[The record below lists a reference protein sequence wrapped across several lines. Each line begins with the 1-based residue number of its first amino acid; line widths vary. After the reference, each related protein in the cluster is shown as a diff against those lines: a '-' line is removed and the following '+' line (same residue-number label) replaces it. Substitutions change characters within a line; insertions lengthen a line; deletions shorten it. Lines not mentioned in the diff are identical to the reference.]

1 MNPDRKLKDFNT
13 HITTFYEAISFVDL
27 DYIKRWIK
35 AGADVNQV
43 DDNGLTPL
51 HYAIKFAKTDILTL
65 IEIIEI
71 FIKNGADINKRVY
84 NDTMTLLHYA
94 VYYQMNIDILK
105 FLIKNGANINAVG
118 RCGKTILNDAISN
131 NDLKTVILLIENGVD
146 VNLADDLGF
155 KPLHRAM
162 LNYTLGKS
170 NTMTLIKFLI
180 ENGVDINQITLNG
193 KTFFYDAIIMNMDE
207 TIIKYFIKKG
217 ANVNLVDHCGIN
229 SLMYCL
235 VNGIHRY
242 LPILL
247 AAGAEN
253 TNVNITFPEI
263 DIVQLNFKYHFNM
276 KTLLLQKKEIDMAG
290 FKAIMDR
297 AGTICIAMQ
306 DLDLPAPQMIE
317 IIVQECVPFAEN
329 LPYHYLWDLVVTV
342 KHFHDRHVKE
352 LKKYFDDRLSKA
364 RRRKLL
370 VK

>member
-1 MNPDRKLKDFNT
+1 MNPDRKMKDFNT
-13 HITTFYEAISFVDL
+13 HITTFYEGIRFVDL
-27 DYIKRWIK
+27 DYIKKWIK

-43 DDNGLTPL
+43 DDIGLTPL

-71 FIKNGADINKRVY
+71 FIKNGADINKLT
-84 NDTMTLLHYA
+84 NNESMTLLHYA
-94 VYYQMNIDILK
+94 VYYHMNIDIIK
-105 FLIKNGANINAVG
+105 FLINKGANINAVG
-118 RCGKTILNDAISN
+118 RSGKTIINDAISN
-131 NDLKTVILLIENGVD
+131 NDLKTVKLLIENGVD
-146 VNLADDLGF
+146 LNLPDYIGF

-162 LNYTLGKS
+162 LNYTLDRS
-170 NTMTLIKFLI
+170 NTMILIKTLI
-180 ENGVDINQITLNG
+180 ENGVDLNKINLNG
-193 KTFFYDAIIMNMDE
+193 KTLFYDAILMNIDE
-207 TIIKYFIKKG
+207 TIINYFIKKG
-217 ANVNLVDHCGIN
+217 ANVNLVDNHGIN

-235 VNGIHRY
+235 LTGMHRH
-242 LPILL
+242 LAILL

-263 DIVQLNFKYHFNM
+263 DIVQLSFKYNFNT
-276 KTLLLQKKEIDMAG
+276 KKLLLQKKEIDMAG
-290 FKAIMDR
+290 FKAISDR

-342 KHFHDRHVKE
+342 KHFNDRHVKE
-352 LKKYFDDRLSKA
+352 LKNYFDDRRLKA